1 MRNAV
6 VYDPEDIKAILAEKH
21 GVQPKDVIRNQY
33 SYTVILEKPSE
44 QAELVTPDVEKASEM
59 L

>member
-33 SYTVILEKPSE
+33 SYTVIL
-44 QAELVTPDVEKASEM
+44 DDKASKPDPDPEEY
-59 L
+59 

>member
-1 MRNAV
+1 MIMRNAV

-33 SYTVILEKPSE
+33 SYTVILDKEEKENEPGK
-44 QAELVTPDVEKASEM
+44 TG
-59 L
+59 

>member
-21 GVQPKDVIRNQY
+21 GVESKNVIRNQY
-33 SYTVILEKPSE
+33 SYTVILDGTGKDNPE
-44 QAELVTPDVEKASEM
+44 QGEAVMS
-59 L
+59 